1 MELLN
6 NQGLRSFYNFCVKEP
21 EQGERSLK
29 RIKGELGRIP
39 LWRDILA
46 TLAEK
51 FSEDASNSILN
62 QGPVLS
68 QPGTSFRSSVGQ
80 DISTSHPKMEKLLE
94 VVKEHFEKFS
104 QMKTET
110 RVMIFSQYRD
120 CVTELQACLDSL
132 KPVVRPMAFVGQA
145 GTGGKKGLTQKEQKE
160 VVTRFREGGYNTIV
174 ATCVA
179 EEGLDIGEVDLIV
192 LYDVA
197 KSPIRLVQRMGRT
210 GRKRDGR
217 IVVLL
222 TEGAEERSYNQS
234 MCNKKAIHKAIM
246 DKEKLETA
254 MFLNCPRM
262 IPRGL
267 VPRCHKMR
275 MLQDQWQQ
283 NESDGSRSKSVSG
296 YMRRGD
302 KYDLFKANCG
312 FLTAVEEERW
322 NSIEKFTGTVKSLG
336 ESREMWS
343 EAKPDSV
350 QIINADDDEHLF
362 DLKDYS
368 LWQSGNQNRWAFLMF
383 VIFYSFLIF
392 QEIRRCWGS
401 FCGF

>member
-1 MELLN
+1 M
-6 NQGLRSFYNFCVKEP
+6 
-21 EQGERSLK
+21 
-29 RIKGELGRIP
+29 GRIP

-68 QPGTSFRSSVGQ
+68 QPGTSFRSVGQ

-383 VIFYSFLIF
+383 VIFYSFLKF